1 MAVVFVAW
9 LLLFFLNSATAAAVH
24 LGQSSRSVSVS
35 NMPGM
40 NMPGMEMPPQSGHG
54 VRVETFFAGLPI
66 WVLMTVAM
74 MGLVALPAVRYT
86 ALNTLVWR
94 RRRAMIEFLFGYILV
109 WSVFGALLLG
119 AVMVAPPL
127 VSHVGVLVALA
138 VATLWQLSDSHRTC
152 LRACHR
158 GRRLPPSGWSA
169 ELGAGRFGVMHG
181 IPCIGSCWPLM
192 TVAALA
198 PAEPLLF
205 MMIVTPPMII
215 ERFTRRPFRASRWI
229 GGALAL
235 VTAGYGLDLL
245 I

>member
-1 MAVVFVAW
+1 MAVVFMAW
-9 LLLFFLNSATAAAVH
+9 VLLFWLNSASVPAVH
-24 LGQSSRSVSVS
+24 LGQSSRTVAMPD
-35 NMPGM
+35 MPGM
-40 NMPGMEMPPQSGHG
+40 NMPGMEMPAQSEN
-54 VRVETFFAGLPI
+54 RVETFFAGLPI

-74 MGLVALPAVRYT
+74 MGLVALPAVRHT
-86 ALNTLVWR
+86 ALNTLAWR

-119 AVMVAPPL
+119 AVLLAPPL
-127 VSHVGVLVALA
+127 VSHVGVLATLG
-138 VATLWQLSDSHRTC
+138 VATLWELSESHRVC

-192 TVAALA
+192 TVAAFA
-198 PAEPLLF
+198 PADPLVF

-215 ERFTRRPFRASRWI
+215 ERFTQRPFRASRWI

-235 VTAGYGLDLL
+235 VTVGYTLDLL